1 MRSIVEATTT
11 QEAESQGVES
21 PLPIVHQVVRARPE
35 NGPVPGVGGRA
46 RRLGGGTA
54 MQHR

>member
-21 PLPIVHQVVRARPE
+21 PLPIVHQVVRPRGEASA
-35 NGPVPGVGGRA
+35 G
-46 RRLGGGTA
+46 
-54 MQHR
+54 